1 MPFITEELW
10 ARGGA
15 RRVLALGAWPQ
26 PTFEDASA
34 AAEMN
39 WLIGL
44 ISDVRS
50 VRSEMN
56 VPAGAM
62 VPLSV
67 SGAYADTLD
76 RLRTHDIVIKRLARS
91 DAISHADMPLAGAVQ
106 VLVGEATISLPLAG
120 VVDLKA
126 ERARLGREADKIRK
140 EIGKIDAKLGNEQF
154 MAKAPEEVVEE
165 QRDRR
170 EESIALLARTEAAI
184 ARLPE

>member
-1 MPFITEELW
+1 MPLY
-10 ARGGA
+10 
-15 RRVLALGAWPQ
+15 
-26 PTFEDASA
+26 ASA
-34 AAEMN
+34 AAEIN

-44 ISDVRS
+44 ISEVRS

-76 RLRTHDIVIKRLARS
+76 RLRTHDVVIKRLARS
-91 DAISHADMPLAGAVQ
+91 DAITHADMPLSGAVQ
-106 VLVGEATISLPLAG
+106 VLVGEATLSLPLAG
-120 VVDLKA
+120 VIDLKA
-126 ERARLGREADKIRK
+126 ERARLDREADRIRK
-140 EIGKIDAKLGNEQF
+140 EIAKIDAKLGNEQF
-154 MAKAPEEVVEE
+154 MAKAKEEVIEE

-170 EESIALLARTEAAI
+170 DDYIALLARTEAAV